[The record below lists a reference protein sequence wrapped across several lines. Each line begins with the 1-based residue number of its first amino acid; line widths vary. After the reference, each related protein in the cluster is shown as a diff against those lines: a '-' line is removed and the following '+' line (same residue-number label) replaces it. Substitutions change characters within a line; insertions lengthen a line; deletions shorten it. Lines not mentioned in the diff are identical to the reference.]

1 MSTER
6 KQDVFTEMFLALI
19 FQWKFLGRILLC
31 IIFPGLLNGMVC
43 AYVS

>member
-1 MSTER
+1 MPTEC
-6 KQDVFTEMFLALI
+6 KQDTFTEMFLTLT